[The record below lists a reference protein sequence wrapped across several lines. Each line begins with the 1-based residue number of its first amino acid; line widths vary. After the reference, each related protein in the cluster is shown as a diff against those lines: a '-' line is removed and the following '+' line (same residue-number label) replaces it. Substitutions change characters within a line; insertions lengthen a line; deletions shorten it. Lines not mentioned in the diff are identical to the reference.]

1 MIELYTA
8 ATHNGIRANIALAES
23 GLAYRVHRVNLA
35 VPLAQRPADFLA
47 ATPYGRI
54 PAIVDPE
61 GPGGTT
67 TLSQSGAVMIYV
79 AGRAPHLWPAD
90 AQQRIAALQ
99 WFMYACSD
107 AAVWNAVMNQVSMN
121 MLPDET
127 GKLSDVVKGSRL
139 LRWFREAD
147 DQLGRT
153 EYLSGATC
161 SLPDFALFPVV
172 NQRRAWVEEEGLGHL
187 ARWVGMVGSRP
198 GVQKGLAESTQ

>member
-23 GLAYRVHRVNLA
+23 GLDYRVHRVNLA
-35 VPLAQRPADFLA
+35 TPLAGRPADFLA

-54 PAIVDPE
+54 PAIVDPA
-61 GPGGTT
+61 GPGGPV

-79 AGRAPHLWPAD
+79 AGRAPHLWPSD
-90 AQQRIAALQ
+90 DRERIAALQ

-107 AAVWNAVMNQVSMN
+107 AAVWNAVMNQVAMN
-121 MLPDET
+121 LLPDDS
-127 GKLSDVVKGSRL
+127 GKLSSVVKGSRL

-147 DQLGRT
+147 TQLAHT
-153 EYLSGATC
+153 EYLAGAGA

-172 NQRRAWVEEEGLGHL
+172 NQRRTWVEEEGLVHL
-187 ARWVGMVGSRP
+187 ARWAAVVGARP
-198 GVQKGLAESTQ
+198 GVQKGLAESTR

>member
-23 GLAYRVHRVNLA
+23 GLPYRVHRVNLA
-35 VPLAQRPADFLA
+35 VPLAQRPAAFLA

-90 AQQRIAALQ
+90 AQERIAALQ

-153 EYLSGATC
+153 EYLSGGTV

-172 NQRRAWVEEEGLGHL
+172 NQRRAWVEEEGLKHL
-187 ARWVGMVGSRP
+187 ARWVGAVGARP